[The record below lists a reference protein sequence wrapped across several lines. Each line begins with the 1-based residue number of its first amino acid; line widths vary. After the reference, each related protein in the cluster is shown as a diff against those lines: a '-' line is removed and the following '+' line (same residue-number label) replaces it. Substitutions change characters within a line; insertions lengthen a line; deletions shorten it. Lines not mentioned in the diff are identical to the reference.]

1 MSSTADARHAQPKVC
16 PTDHESLEPVLP
28 RPSASPSA
36 TATASP
42 AQDVKAKA
50 TSDVAAARSKREQV
64 DKRSFDYL
72 MRSGLAGGLAGC
84 AVRIALF
91 FFWVGLSRRC

>member
-28 RPSASPSA
+28 RPSAN
-36 TATASP
+36 ATASASP
-42 AQDVKAKA
+42 AAAQDVKAQA
-50 TSDVAAARSKREQV
+50 TNDVAAARGRREQV

-84 AVRIALF
+84 AVRKALLF
-91 FFWVGLSRRC
+91 FGLV